1 MATIEAIRRRKARRN
16 LMATRLQCLIRKRA
30 AYNERM
36 RLLATWIEQLRN
48 NAAVTIQRITR
59 GYSSKVVAK
68 RMADERQRF
77 LEEQEKARQTNQE
90 QEAATLIQS
99 HVRRRI
105 AKMHCANRLVEI
117 GLHERLLWMA
127 TYSTF
132 SKASMTTTFA
142 LRGPL
147 QLLLS
152 GRKSL
157 PR

>member
-1 MATIEAIRRRKARRN
+1 
-16 LMATRLQCLIRKRA
+16 MATRLQCLIRKRA

-36 RLLATWIEQLRN
+36 RLLATWIEQLQN

-99 HVRRRI
+99 HVRQRI

-117 GLHERLLWMA
+117 GQQSLDGNLFDFFKSINDDYIRFER
-127 TYSTF
+127 TI
-132 SKASMTTTFA
+132 TTTIEREEKLAQVSAWCGSHLVFM
-142 LRGPL
+142 
-147 QLLLS
+147 
-152 GRKSL
+152 
-157 PR
+157 